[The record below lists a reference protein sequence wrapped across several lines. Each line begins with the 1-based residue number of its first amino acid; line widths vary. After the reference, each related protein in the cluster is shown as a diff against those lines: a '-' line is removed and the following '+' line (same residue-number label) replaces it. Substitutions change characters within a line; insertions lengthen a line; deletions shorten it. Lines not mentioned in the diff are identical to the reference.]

1 MQLLDTISNQITIVL
16 LALLLLFM
24 LIDNM
29 LTFTVNKRKSKLENK
44 YYEFHYKYG
53 IIKTTLAK
61 LVVALYIVYALL
73 APTGS
78 SGALAA
84 PIWAYGY
91 FIAKLFFDLIKN
103 PFMGE
108 KDET

>member
-1 MQLLDTISNQITIVL
+1 MHYLENVSNLITITLLSVL
-16 LALLLLFM
+16 LVLV
-24 LIDNM
+24 LIDNI
-29 LTFTVNKRKSKLENK
+29 LIFIVKQRKPLLHNK

-53 IIKTTLAK
+53 LIKIS
-61 LVVALYIVYALL
+61 LVKFAIALYIIYALL

-91 FIAKLFFDLIKN
+91 FIAKLIIDLIRRDK
-103 PFMGE
+103 GGQ
-108 KDET
+108 KGT